1 MFCPKCRSILLPKKE
16 GLVCLRCGYKAK
28 GEKEKTIKEK
38 IKKEKKLEVV
48 HKEEAEHLPISK
60 EMECP
65 KCGHKGAYY
74 WEIQTRASDE
84 PATRFFKCEKCKHTW
99 REYD

>member
-1 MFCPKCRSILLPKKE
+1 MFCPECGSILLPKKW
-16 GLVCLRCGYKAK
+16 GLVCPRCGYNAK
-28 GEKEKTIKEK
+28 GEKSKAVREKVGE
-38 IKKEKKLEVV
+38 EKKVEVIER
-48 HKEEAEHLPISK
+48 EEAEHLPLSR

-65 KCGHKGAYY
+65 KCGHKGAYH

-84 PATRFFKCEKCKHTW
+84 PATRFFRCEKCKHTW